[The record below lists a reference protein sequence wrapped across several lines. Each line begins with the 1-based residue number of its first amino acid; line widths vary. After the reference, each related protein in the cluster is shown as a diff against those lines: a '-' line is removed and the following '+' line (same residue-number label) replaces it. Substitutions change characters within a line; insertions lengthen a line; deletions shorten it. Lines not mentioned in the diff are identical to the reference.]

1 VIESVRL
8 AAQIGV
14 FVVLCAGV
22 AALADWPR
30 YYQIPAGSGI
40 IKLSFTHGS
49 NRQAECRRRTPEELA
64 KLPPNMRKPLDC
76 PRTRGPVYVEFDLD
90 GRTIYS
96 ASLPPSGLSGD
107 GPSRLYR
114 RFVVPAGPHT
124 VEVRMRDTPRREG
137 FDHAKS
143 GTIVLAA
150 DENFVIDFRAEA
162 QGFVF
167 R

>member
-1 VIESVRL
+1 VIDVARIP
-8 AAQIGV
+8 AQTI
-14 FVVLCAGV
+14 VVVALCVGV
-22 AALADWPR
+22 AVFADWPR
-30 YYQIPAGSGI
+30 YSQLPPGSGM

-49 NRQAECRRRTPEELA
+49 NRQSECRRRTAEELA
-64 KLPPNMRKPLDC
+64 KLPPNMRNPLDC
-76 PRTRGPVYVEFDLD
+76 PRLRGSVYVELDLD
-90 GRTIYS
+90 GKTIYR

-107 GPSRLYR
+107 GPSRLYQ

-137 FDHAKS
+137 FDYAKS
-143 GTIVLAA
+143 GAIVLAA
-150 DENFVIDFRAEA
+150 DENFVIDFRTEA